1 MAAVQKHPFLAILS
15 SSMVIT
21 HHLAFEFQEWWCWEA
36 QVATRMVLKPK
47 KRTSVSTRHL
57 GSYSH
62 PHNELLR
69 KKQHMSLLPIE
80 GPICFKRL
88 CGSNQGSKLVRHWN
102 FTFTSFLK
110 SIWDLFDETRD
121 HVQSVS
127 RSFNEQI
134 NKMYHLIVPVVLSLI
149 SLHVLYCY
157 GGHYIS
163 IPNNALLI
171 KLYNGKSFKFTIQ
184 LHCLI
189 PIKNPKMGNLITS
202 IPVLFD
208 HLRRLETRQFSH
220 RQWNQ
225 QGVAAG

>member
-1 MAAVQKHPFLAILS
+1 MPSEFCRSSHSKVIHGSFIASLGGAGFQYQIYNNFLILGLRNGIHAITKAHFPIEVQRCTRSSSLFWSKSVQRFEADMAAVQKHPFLAILS

-102 FTFTSFLK
+102 FTFTSF
-110 SIWDLFDETRD
+110 
-121 HVQSVS
+121 
-127 RSFNEQI
+127 
-134 NKMYHLIVPVVLSLI
+134 
-149 SLHVLYCY
+149 
-157 GGHYIS
+157 
-163 IPNNALLI
+163 
-171 KLYNGKSFKFTIQ
+171 
-184 LHCLI
+184 
-189 PIKNPKMGNLITS
+189 
-202 IPVLFD
+202 
-208 HLRRLETRQFSH
+208 
-220 RQWNQ
+220 
-225 QGVAAG
+225 